1 MVAPFRAAFGDSP
14 VVALPA
20 AATVVIAPGDTWD
33 VTNPDYDPSD
43 VGILGSGTGSNAV
56 DTNRVAI
63 TGSGTIGSFGQ
74 ANGGQP
80 DDKGNIVV
88 ITKRVDFRPDAG
100 KTIILHHNAPGLVL
114 LGAADRTI
122 GAVAHGEYQSDTSGN
137 WTETRFTQSTQA
149 PTTHGGQL
157 IATTYL
163 PGTSTITIPP
173 LATRAWVR
181 MWGGS
186 GASGAGGV
194 GQLIAGY
201 PNGSPGTGSGGYLEK
216 FLTGL
221 TPGNT
226 LTYTRG
232 NGGAATTGTGG
243 NGSASTLASGTQT
256 IATLTANGSNGTP
269 ASGGGLQSST
279 GGTATGGDVNQTG
292 QMGGLCVPI
301 YQFNAQSNSLDTIGQ
316 YPSAGGRIGL
326 ASGVDGVITSPGN
339 PGNPGG
345 LIIFWYNDFVA

>member
-20 AATVVIAPGDTWD
+20 QATVVIAPGDTWD
-33 VTNPDYDPSD
+33 PTNPDYDPSD

-56 DTNRVAI
+56 DTNRVVI
-63 TGSGTIGSFGQ
+63 TGSGTISSFGI

-88 ITKRVDFRPDAG
+88 ITKRVEFLPDAG
-100 KTIILHHNAPGLVL
+100 KSIVLHHDPLNISL

-122 GAVAHGEYQSDTSGN
+122 TAKSFGTYQSDTTGY
-137 WTETRFTQSTQA
+137 WCETQFSQSTQA

-186 GASGAGGV
+186 GASGAGGTT
-194 GQLIAGY
+194 GY
-201 PNGSPGTGSGGYLEK
+201 GYTGGTPGTGAPGYLEK

-232 NGGAATTGTGG
+232 AAGVATTGAGG
-243 NGSASTLASGTQT
+243 NGGASTLASGTQT
-256 IATLTANGSNGTP
+256 IATLTANGTNG
-269 ASGGGLQSST
+269 ST
-279 GGTATGGDVNQTG
+279 TFNSQGTAGGTATGGDINKTG
-292 QMGGLCVPI
+292 QSGIAGAPI
-301 YQFNAQSNSLDTIGQ
+301 YYFNSGPQSVDLGGAQAG
-316 YPSAGGRIGL
+316 AGGRNVL
-326 ASGVDGVITSPGN
+326 ASGVDGTTVSPGN

-345 LIIFWYNDFVA
+345 LIIFWYNDFAA